1 MTARHEG
8 AVLLTC
14 SVCEQEF
21 WAPVAIDAENGPS
34 AAEMECLPDV
44 CHVCEYAMTDA
55 EAKRIQDVWDREQA
69 GTISHEQAMEEI
81 YDLAAE
87 PDQAIERAADKAGVV

>member
-8 AVLLTC
+8 AVLRTC
-14 SVCEQEF
+14 AVCAQEF
-21 WAPVAIDAENGPS
+21 WAPVAIDVESGPS

-44 CHVCEYAMTDA
+44 CHVCEYAMTEA
-55 EAKRIQDVWDREQA
+55 EEQRIAGIWDREQA
-69 GTISHEQAMEEI
+69 GEISHEQAMEEI

-87 PDQAIERAADKAGVV
+87 PEALIDRAADKAEAV